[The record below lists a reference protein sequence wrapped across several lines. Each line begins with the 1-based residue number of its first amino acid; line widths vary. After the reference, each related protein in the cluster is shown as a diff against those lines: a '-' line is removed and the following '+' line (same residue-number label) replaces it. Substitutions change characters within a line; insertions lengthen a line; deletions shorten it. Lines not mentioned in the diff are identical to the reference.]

1 MEFLPDVVLLVGRV
15 LFALIFI
22 NSGIAH
28 LTKLNAMTGYAQF
41 KKVPSPKLA
50 VIVTGLMLIIGGL
63 YVALGIFADLGAL
76 LLAIFLIVSAFMMHN
91 FWTIQDEQA
100 KQAETINFFK
110 NIALAGAALIIF
122 ALVSTGVEFGPEI
135 TKHPWHPR
143 GCFALPVPSTR
154 GNFPSYRVRS
164 SYWFHSWLCRRRWFD
179 GCSTNAHIHIWD
191 VSGAGNDR
199 IIDNCF

>member
-1 MEFLPDVVLLVGRV
+1 
-15 LFALIFI
+15 
-22 NSGIAH
+22 
-28 LTKLNAMTGYAQF
+28 MTGYAQF

-135 TKHPWHPR
+135 R
-143 GCFALPVPSTR
+143 GAL
-154 GNFPSYRVRS
+154 
-164 SYWFHSWLCRRRWFD
+164 FD
-179 GCSTNAHIHIWD
+179 
-191 VSGAGNDR
+191 
-199 IIDNCF
+199 F